1 MSGRVVGDDLWPLA
15 MKRTRRG
22 KRIKGREILGLCQ
35 MMLLLLLLLLVVVGS
50 VLGEASK
57 EEDESV
63 W

>member
-35 MMLLLLLLLLVVVGS
+35 MMLLLLLLVVVS

-57 EEDESV
+57 EEEESV